1 LGWSLLALGLII
13 AGIGLVCLLV
23 PSVPWLGRLPGGIRI
38 EGDIFASTVPWRLPA
53 AEPAVVIALMAH
65 PAVPGIM
72 RNRMNPPDS
81 TRPEARAWIAR
92 AFTASEDIVYIG
104 LGLLLAGSAL
114 ALLVKGAIEFEQTV
128 VEWKVVQTVVDGKV
142 VEGKHEFIDLLDR
155 ILLILLIVELLY
167 TVQVSFREHAL
178 IPEPFLLVGLISA
191 IRRVLVLTAKFPEL
205 HERTASISQ
214 QFTIELAVLTV
225 LILALAISLVLMRK
239 WGTPVIAKR
248 V

>member
-1 LGWSLLALGLII
+1 
-13 AGIGLVCLLV
+13 
-23 PSVPWLGRLPGGIRI
+23 
-38 EGDIFASTVPWRLPA
+38 
-53 AEPAVVIALMAH
+53 
-65 PAVPGIM
+65 
-72 RNRMNPPDS
+72 MNPPDS
-81 TRPEARAWIAR
+81 PRPEARAWIAR

-128 VEWKVVQTVVDGKV
+128 VEGKV

-205 HERTASISQ
+205 DERTASISQ

-225 LILALAISLVLMRK
+225 LILALAISLVLLRK